1 MYKARQI
8 LPVIVALFVVT
19 ENFIIQKGEEETL
32 SRLFCLKMSDWSSW
46 WELLLLEVILGAG
59 CAGHISRQIALD
71 K

>member
-59 CAGHISRQIALD
+59 AGHRQIAPD